1 MVNLHNKETALVEMY
16 EQLTLWII
24 NDIVTRI
31 IKSQELTNTDVY
43 RIYKLQELGIHR
55 NELKK
60 RIKKLSKKTTTIFA
74 HHVNVSTVIF

>member
-31 IKSQELTNTDVY
+31 IKSQQLTNTDVY

-55 NELKK
+55 NEL
-60 RIKKLSKKTTTIFA
+60 IKKM
-74 HHVNVSTVIF
+74 